1 MGTIALI
8 GSTMGLG
15 FVAGIRLYATVLALG
30 LAMRFNLLHLGTVAE
45 PLRVL
50 GHPAVLIA
58 AGLAYLAEFFADK
71 IPWLDTVWDS
81 FHTFIRPIG
90 AAVLAATALG
100 DINPVL
106 KLTLTILCGG
116 VAFASHSSKAA
127 ARVAVNHSPEPFT
140 NLGISLAED
149 AFAPF
154 GVWLSLSHPVLV
166 LSLVLVFLGAF
177 VWVMPKVFRSVR
189 LELAA
194 LWAWLGRGNSAK
206 PSETTA
212 PLSRDFL

>member
-1 MGTIALI
+1 METIALI

-30 LAMRFNLLHLGTVAE
+30 LAIRFNLLHLATVAE

-71 IPWLDTVWDS
+71 IPWIDTVWDS

-100 DINPVL
+100 NINPAL
-106 KLTLTILCGG
+106 KLTLAILCGG

-140 NLGISLAED
+140 NIGISLAED
-149 AFAPF
+149 VFAPF
-154 GVWLSLSHPVLV
+154 GVWLSLSHPVVV
-166 LSLVLVFLGAF
+166 LSLVLAFLGAF
-177 VWVMPKVFRSVR
+177 VWMMPKVFRSIR

-194 LWAWLGRGNSAK
+194 VWVWLGRGTATK
-206 PSETTA
+206 PSEAST
-212 PLSRDFL
+212 PLSRSFL

>member
-1 MGTIALI
+1 METIALI

-30 LAMRFNLLHLGTVAE
+30 LAIRFNLLHLASVAE
-45 PLRVL
+45 PLRIL
-50 GHPAVLIA
+50 GHPAVLTA

-90 AAVLAATALG
+90 AAALAATALG
-100 DINPVL
+100 DMNPAL

-116 VAFASHSSKAA
+116 VALASHSSKAA

-166 LSLVLVFLGAF
+166 LSLVVAFLGAF
-177 VWVMPKVFRSVR
+177 VWVMPKVFRSIR
-189 LELAA
+189 LELAT
-194 LWAWLGRGNSAK
+194 LRGWLGSGNRTK
-206 PSETTA
+206 PSETSA
-212 PLSRDFL
+212 PLSRDLP